1 MFYLQKFLWSSL
13 QGIFDRILEQIT
25 TACFVPVKMTKQK
38 NLVFCGQVF
47 AQTTETN
54 ITILYLL

>member
-1 MFYLQKFLWSSL
+1 MASL
-13 QGIFDRILEQIT
+13 QGIFGQMLEQIT

-38 NLVFCGQVF
+38 SLVFCGQVF

-54 ITILYLL
+54 ITILYPL

>member
-13 QGIFDRILEQIT
+13 QGIFGRM
-25 TACFVPVKMTKQK
+25 CFVPVKMTKQK
-38 NLVFCGQVF
+38 GLVFCGQVF

-54 ITILYLL
+54 ITILYPL

>member
-1 MFYLQKFLWSSL
+1 M
-13 QGIFDRILEQIT
+13 LEEIT

-38 NLVFCGQVF
+38 SLVFCGQVF

-54 ITILYLL
+54 ININKYNHIVPLITR